1 MRFIHL
7 VLVTS
12 ALTLLG
18 VAACSAGSTTQ
29 SPITGGDSG
38 ARSDGG
44 TNNGQD
50 GGQSAGDGGNTVIT
64 ADALSKTCATDDDCI
79 PVYIGDVCGFCNISN
94 ASIAKSDQMAYQD
107 AYNAARA
114 NCAPSMGGGS
124 CIQDSNITVC
134 NAQKTCQLVMC
145 SAHPADT
152 HHCGA
157 DAGGDG
163 G

>member
-7 VLVTS
+7 AVVTTS
-12 ALTLLG
+12 LTLLG
-18 VAACSAGSTTQ
+18 LAACSAGSTQ
-29 SPITGGDSG
+29 SPVTGT
-38 ARSDGG
+38 DGG
-44 TNNGQD
+44 AGGEGGQGGD
-50 GGQSAGDGGNTVIT
+50 GGQGGGDGGDTVVT
-64 ADALSKTCATDDDCI
+64 ADALSKTCAVDDDCI
-79 PVYIGDVCGFCNISN
+79 PVFLGDVCGFCNISN
-94 ASIAKSDQMAYQD
+94 ASIAKADQMTYQD

-114 NCAPSMGGGS
+114 NCPPSMGGGS
-124 CIQDSNITVC
+124 CVQDSNITVC

-145 SAHPADT
+145 SAHPVDA